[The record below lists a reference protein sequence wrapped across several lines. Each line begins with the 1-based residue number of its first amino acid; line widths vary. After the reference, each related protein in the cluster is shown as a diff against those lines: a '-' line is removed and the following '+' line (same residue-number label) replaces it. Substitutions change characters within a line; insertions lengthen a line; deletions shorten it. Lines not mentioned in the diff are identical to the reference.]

1 MTSSNHKIEVLAGP
15 ERRRRW
21 STTEKV
27 AIVRETYE
35 IDATV
40 SLVARRHGIAPNQLF
55 SWRRLAA
62 QGALTATA
70 AEEEVVPA
78 SEYRALQNQ
87 VKELQRLL
95 GKKTMEGEI
104 LKEALE
110 IATGPKNVW
119 LAPTASGILKT
130 SPVCANVSGLRN
142 YRYSGPRWSYRVYR
156 SS

>member
-1 MTSSNHKIEVLAGP
+1 MPIMTSHIPKIDVLSGP

-21 STTEKV
+21 STADKLS
-27 AIVRETYE
+27 IVQETYE
-35 IDATV
+35 PDVTV
-40 SLVARRHGIAPNQLF
+40 SIVARRHGIQPNQLF
-55 SWRRLAA
+55 AWRKLAA

-70 AEEEVVPA
+70 SQEEVVPA

-110 IATGPKNVW
+110 IASGSKKHLLRSLSFPKDG
-119 LAPTASGILKT
+119 S
-130 SPVCANVSGLRN
+130 R
-142 YRYSGPRWSYRVYR
+142 
-156 SS
+156 

>member
-1 MTSSNHKIEVLAGP
+1 MTITTQKMQVLSGP

-21 STTEKV
+21 STAEKL
-27 AIVRETYE
+27 AIIQETYE
-35 IDATV
+35 ADATV
-40 SLVARRHGIAPNQLF
+40 SIVARRHGIQPNQLF
-55 SWRRLAA
+55 AWRKLAS

-78 SEYRALQNQ
+78 SEYRALQSQ

-110 IATGPKNVW
+110 IATGSKKQMLRSLSLPR
-119 LAPTASGILKT
+119 GIL
-130 SPVCANVSGLRN
+130 A
-142 YRYSGPRWSYRVYR
+142 
-156 SS
+156 

>member
-1 MTSSNHKIEVLAGP
+1 MNCFIKAEKRDCKLRVVDSGSAEYHPISHIPKIEVLSGP

-21 STTEKV
+21 STAEKL
-27 AIVRETYE
+27 AIIQETYE
-35 IDATV
+35 PDATV
-40 SLVARRHGIAPNQLF
+40 SIVARRYGIQPNQLF
-55 SWRRLAA
+55 TWRKLAN

-70 AEEEVVPA
+70 AEEDVVPA

-110 IATGPKNVW
+110 IAAGPKKH
-119 LAPTASGILKT
+119 L
-130 SPVCANVSGLRN
+130 LRSLSLPKGSF
-142 YRYSGPRWSYRVYR
+142 R
-156 SS
+156 

>member
-1 MTSSNHKIEVLAGP
+1 MTITTHKMQVLSGP
-15 ERRRRW
+15 EWRRRW
-21 STTEKV
+21 STAEKL
-27 AIVRETYE
+27 AIIQETYE
-35 IDATV
+35 AAASV
-40 SLVARRHGIAPNQLF
+40 SIVARRHGIQPNQLF
-55 SWRRLAA
+55 AWRKLAS

-110 IATGPKNVW
+110 IATGSKKQMLRSLSLPR
-119 LAPTASGILKT
+119 GIL
-130 SPVCANVSGLRN
+130 G
-142 YRYSGPRWSYRVYR
+142 
-156 SS
+156 

>member
-1 MTSSNHKIEVLAGP
+1 MTSSNHKIEVLTGP

-21 STTEKV
+21 STAEKL
-27 AIVRETYE
+27 ALVRETYE
-35 IDATV
+35 VGATV

-55 SWRRLAA
+55 GWRRLAA

-110 IATGPKNVW
+110 IATGSKKHLLRTLSLPKDV
-119 LAPTASGILKT
+119 
-130 SPVCANVSGLRN
+130 LR
-142 YRYSGPRWSYRVYR
+142 
-156 SS
+156 